1 MLKLSSAKCKVL
13 APLLAAEAMD
23 DQFNIGGSQRRFG

>member
-1 MLKLSSAKCKVL
+1 MLKLSLAKCKVL

-23 DQFNIGGSQRRFG
+23 NQLDIGGLPTGR